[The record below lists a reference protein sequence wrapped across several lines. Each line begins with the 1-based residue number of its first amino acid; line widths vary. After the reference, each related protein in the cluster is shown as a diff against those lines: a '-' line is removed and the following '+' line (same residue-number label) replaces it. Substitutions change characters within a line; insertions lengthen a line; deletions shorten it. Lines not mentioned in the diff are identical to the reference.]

1 MAIAWKMRATH
12 AIALPQAAAR
22 SALEGFST
30 HGPARRRPRKTPR
43 DPRCFVCRC
52 YVAAQDAAKTRTCA
66 DALGNDIPPRDVH
79 PEMAPGQTCRSAPS
93 AGARTRSPHAASGRS
108 PPEYGHTCLRPP
120 SQGRCHGIA
129 ESILCVPHQGSSGRE
144 SRACARFGD
153 PTRFRRLD
161 RYSRHLTP
169 TSNRHQQGE
178 DKPQQA

>member
-1 MAIAWKMRATH
+1 MRSPCPGEPPRA
-12 AIALPQAAAR
+12 
-22 SALEGFST
+22 ALEGFSM

-93 AGARTRSPHAASGRS
+93 AGARTSSPHAASGRS
-108 PPEYGHTCLRPP
+108 PPEYGHTCLRHPYKVVVM
-120 SQGRCHGIA
+120 
-129 ESILCVPHQGSSGRE
+129 ESPNLSVPHQGSSGCE
-144 SRACARFGD
+144 SRAGARFGD
-153 PTRFRRLD
+153 PTRFRRHD
-161 RYSRHLTP
+161 RYGRHLTP
-169 TSNRHQQGE
+169 TSNRHQQGD

>member
-1 MAIAWKMRATH
+1 MRTPCPREPPRA
-12 AIALPQAAAR
+12 
-22 SALEGFST
+22 ALEGFSM

-43 DPRCFVCRC
+43 DSRCFVGPC
-52 YVAAQDAAKTRTCA
+52 YVAHRMLPRPEP
-66 DALGNDIPPRDVH
+66 ALMPSGTTIPPRDVH
-79 PEMAPGQTCRSAPS
+79 PEIADPGQTCRSAPS
-93 AGARTRSPHAASGRS
+93 AGARTSSPHAASGRS

-144 SRACARFGD
+144 SRAGARFGD

-161 RYSRHLTP
+161 RYGRHLTP

-178 DKPQQA
+178 DEPQQA

>member
-1 MAIAWKMRATH
+1 MRS
-12 AIALPQAAAR
+12 PCPRQPPR

-52 YVAAQDAAKTRTCA
+52 YVAHRMLPRPEP
-66 DALGNDIPPRDVH
+66 ALIPRKRH
-79 PEMAPGQTCRSAPS
+79 PSARRAPGNGPRSNLPICSVCWS
-93 AGARTRSPHAASGRS
+93 ADQFSSRGVGSIATRIRSYMLASTLTRSLSW
-108 PPEYGHTCLRPP
+108 
-120 SQGRCHGIA
+120 IA
-129 ESILCVPHQGSSGRE
+129 EPNRCVPDQGSSGRE

-161 RYSRHLTP
+161 RYGRHLTP
-169 TSNRHQQGE
+169 TSNRHQQGD